1 MMVIAYQSSEFFSKI
16 CLVSLCSLIENNLN
30 EDDIYVYILS
40 KDFHMK
46 VWKMLKVCSKNLGLT
61 EIM

>member
-30 EDDIYVYILS
+30 EDGSVNIPEKLRPY
-40 KDFHMK
+40 MGGMEA
-46 VWKMLKVCSKNLGLT
+46 MLPKNNK
-61 EIM
+61 

>member
-40 KDFHMK
+40 KDFSYES
-46 VWKMLKVCSKNLGLT
+46 L
-61 EIM
+61 

>member
-40 KDFHMK
+40 KDF
-46 VWKMLKVCSKNLGLT
+46 
-61 EIM
+61 